1 MEKVMPEIIPKTKT
15 AIFLLIFGVIFGMTT
30 SILIVS
36 VVTTRDSTN
45 DATYLGLLVGEG
57 LMLLPVALFC
67 KKLGSSYR
75 TFFRMKAVSAKSL
88 IAILPVGLGM
98 VVVMDE
104 MDRLVQMFFPAPE
117 IFKQIDRI
125 MTIDSIQS
133 ALAII
138 GFVVI
143 LGPLF
148 EEMLFRGFFQRILE
162 YRLNDVTK
170 AALYSALTFALVH
183 SNPWGIVQIYIIG
196 VLLGYIA
203 WRTGSIWVSLFLHAI
218 NNGFSV
224 LFSNLPDGALSG
236 YEFHGHMHPAL
247 IIAAVAVFY
256 LGMKW
261 FVAVTPVV
269 ERDENIVFIENIH
282 DSSTFTS

>member
-1 MEKVMPEIIPKTKT
+1 MPEIISKTKT
-15 AIFLLIFGVIFGMTT
+15 AVFLLIFGVIFGMTT
-30 SILIVS
+30 AILIAS
-36 VVTTRDSTN
+36 LATTGNSAD
-45 DATYLGLLVGEG
+45 DATYLGLLVGEC
-57 LMLLPVALFC
+57 LMLLPVAMFC
-67 KKLGSSYR
+67 RKLGSSYR
-75 TFFRMKAVSAKSL
+75 TFFRMKAVSLKSL
-88 IAILPVGLGM
+88 VAILPVGLGM

-117 IFKQIDRI
+117 IFKQIDKI
-125 MTIDSIQS
+125 MTIDSIES
-133 ALAII
+133 ALVII

-196 VLLGYIA
+196 VFLGYIA
-203 WRTGSIWVSLFLHAI
+203 WRTGSIWVSLLLHSI
-218 NNGFSV
+218 NNGFAV
-224 LFSNLPDGALSG
+224 LFSNLPDGALSW
-236 YEFHGHMHPAL
+236 YEFHGHTHPAL
-247 IIAAVAVFY
+247 IVAAIAVFY

-261 FVAVTPVV
+261 FVAVTPVA

-282 DSSTFTS
+282 DQSAFTS